1 MSKIE
6 NTKYYSK
13 CVGNLCRGCNMCVQ
27 GKKLVMFV
35 TGICGQDCYYC
46 PLSTEKKNKDKV
58 WANERPILEDSELLA
73 ECNSM
78 RARGCGIT
86 GGDPLSKLDRTIHY
100 IELLKKEYGQ
110 HFHIHLYTPL
120 LLLTHKTMVK
130 LYKAGLDEIRF
141 HPEFDKPN
149 EWVKIEQAIDFGWD
163 VGVEIP
169 VVPGKEK
176 EIKQMIDYLDGK
188 IKFLNLNELE
198 ISETN
203 SAELGRR
210 DLAVKDDVSYG
221 ISGSEELAIRL
232 LKYCSDKKLIVH
244 YCTSKLKDKV
254 QLSNRIKRTAKTVK
268 RKFDIVTP
276 EGTLVRGAI
285 YLRELRPGAGYR
297 KKIQE
302 ANKEEILKKL
312 KILKEKIQKK
322 YNIRDDML
330 EIDSLKLRIITGPR
344 LVKIFKQYTRAIVEE
359 YPTYDQ
365 MEVELRF
372 LPVKIE

>member
-1 MSKIE
+1 MEK
-6 NTKYYSK
+6 TKYYSYK
-13 CVGNLCRGCNMCVQ
+13 NNQLTKGCQLCVE
-27 GKKLVMFV
+27 GKKLVLFI
-35 TGICGQDCYYC
+35 TGLCNKSCWYC
-46 PLSTEKKNKDKV
+46 PLSEEKYKKDV
-58 WANERPILEDSELLA
+58 QFANERTINTDQDLIEEA
-73 ECNSM
+73 KTMQAC
-78 RARGCGIT
+78 GVGIT
-86 GGDPLSKLDRTIHY
+86 GGDPLKRLDLTLHY
-100 IELLKKEYGQ
+100 ITLLKTKFGQ
-110 HFHIHLYTPL
+110 NFHIHLYTPL

-285 YLRELRPGAGYR
+285 FLRELRPGAGYR